1 MTKSSK
7 RTELEARLERIEKDK
22 ERVRKQLKELQA
34 KERAEARKL
43 DTRRK
48 ILMGSW
54 VKSLLDSGAMTLEKF
69 DESTRKFFTKPKD
82 RELLGLPPL
91 PEDDAPQVEQ
101 LEPPESLRE

>member
-1 MTKSSK
+1 MAK
-7 RTELEARLERIEKDK
+7 RDELEARLERIEKDK
-22 ERVRKQLKELQA
+22 QRVRQQLKELKA
-34 KERAEARKL
+34 RESAEARKL

-69 DESTRKFFTKPKD
+69 DESTRKFFTKAKD
-82 RELLGLPPL
+82 RQVLGLPPL

-101 LEPPESLRE
+101 LEPPESLKE